1 MKRNKVISVCHVTS
15 AHSRYDGRIFL
26 KQCSSLAK
34 NNYKV
39 TLLCCDTLDDEVKN
53 KVNIVPINKQFSSL
67 RDRIFNSKRMLKK
80 MCLEINADIYQFH
93 DPDLLSLALYMK
105 RKGKVVIFDSHEDYP
120 SLFLEKQSIPVF
132 LRKCLSSVYSL
143 YEKHVFKKID
153 GVICVADYQLDRIKR
168 INSNAVIITN
178 YPIIDNDFKKNK
190 SVKNTLCFAGG
201 VRADWNHD
209 TVIKAIEDIDDVK
222 YMVAGSYKE
231 SYLET
236 LKSYKGFEKAEFLG
250 KLDKKGVKDLYS
262 NSNVGIALCSY
273 RPNTCYKKGS
283 LGNTKI
289 FEYMMYELPVIFTD
303 FDVFKNILKEGKF
316 GIAVNPYSVDEVKDA
331 IKYLIDNPDVALKM
345 VKTGRMLV
353 EKKYNWDTQIPILLS
368 VYKKLVRKNEK

>member
-53 KVNIVPINKQFSSL
+53 KVNIVSINKQFSSL
-67 RDRIFNSKRMLKK
+67 RDRIFNSKRTLKK

-178 YPIIDNDFKKNK
+178 YPIVDNDFKKNK

-209 TVIKAIEDIDDVK
+209 TVIKAIKDIDDVK
-222 YMVAGSYKE
+222 YIVAGSYKE

-236 LKSYKGFEKAEFLG
+236 LKSYKGFEKVEFLG

-316 GIAVNPYSVDEVKDA
+316 GIAVNPYDSKEVEA
-331 IKYLIDNPDVALKM
+331 MLRYLLDNPKIAKEM
-345 VKTGRMLV
+345 GSIGRKLV
-353 EKKYNWDTQIPILLS
+353 VEKYNWETQAKILIKFYNDVVKS
-368 VYKKLVRKNEK
+368 NE

>member
-15 AHSRYDGRIFL
+15 AHGRYDGRIFL

-53 KVNIVPINKQFSSL
+53 KVNIVSINKQFSSL

-120 SLFLEKQSIPVF
+120 SLFFEKQSIPVF
-132 LRKCLSSVYSL
+132 LRKFLSSVYSL

-201 VRADWNHD
+201 VRANWNHD

-236 LKSYKGFEKAEFLG
+236 LKSYKGFEKVEFLG
-250 KLDKKGVKDLYS
+250 KLDKKSVKDLYS

-316 GIAVNPYSVDEVKDA
+316 GIAVNPYDSKEVEA
-331 IKYLIDNPDVALKM
+331 MLRYLLDNPKIAKEM
-345 VKTGRMLV
+345 GSIGRKLV
-353 EKKYNWDTQIPILLS
+353 VEKYNWETQAKILIKFYNDVVKS
-368 VYKKLVRKNEK
+368 NE

>member
-53 KVNIVPINKQFSSL
+53 KVNIVSINKQFSSL
-67 RDRIFNSKRMLKK
+67 RDRIFDSKRMLKK